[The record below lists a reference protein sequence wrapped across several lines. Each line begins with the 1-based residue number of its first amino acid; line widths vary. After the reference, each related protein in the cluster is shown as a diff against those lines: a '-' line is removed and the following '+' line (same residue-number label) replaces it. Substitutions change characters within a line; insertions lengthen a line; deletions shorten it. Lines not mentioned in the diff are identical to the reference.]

1 MLSIQQ
7 YKKLQEYKELGL
19 SKVKVSERLNL
30 SYKTICNW
38 WDKDQAFFNAFQK
51 NHEYVLDNYRQYII
65 EILKISPQINNTVL
79 YKRIKDDFSE
89 FDVQSSSFFK
99 YVKEVREQTGL
110 LKPTR
115 KFKIIEQTEPGYE
128 AQVDFGQYVMKTMY
142 GRNIRIYFFTMVLS
156 YSRMKF
162 AYFSVDPFNT
172 SKTIEAHIYAFK
184 YFSGRIQMIMYD

>member
-19 SKVKVSERLNL
+19 SKVKVSVKLNL

-65 EILKISPQINNTVL
+65 EILKISPQINYTVL

-89 FDVQSSSFFK
+89 FDVQSSTFFK
-99 YVKEVREQTGL
+99 YVKSVREQTGL
-110 LKPTR
+110 IKPKR
-115 KFKIIEQTEPGYE
+115 KFQIREVTEPVYE
-128 AQVDFGQYVMKTMY
+128 A
-142 GRNIRIYFFTMVLS
+142 
-156 YSRMKF
+156 
-162 AYFSVDPFNT
+162 
-172 SKTIEAHIYAFK
+172 
-184 YFSGRIQMIMYD
+184 

>member
-19 SKVKVSERLNL
+19 SKVKVFEKLNL

-38 WDKDQAFFNAFQK
+38 WGKDQAFFNAFQK

-89 FDVQSSSFFK
+89 IDV
-99 YVKEVREQTGL
+99 
-110 LKPTR
+110 
-115 KFKIIEQTEPGYE
+115 
-128 AQVDFGQYVMKTMY
+128 
-142 GRNIRIYFFTMVLS
+142 
-156 YSRMKF
+156 
-162 AYFSVDPFNT
+162 
-172 SKTIEAHIYAFK
+172 
-184 YFSGRIQMIMYD
+184 

>member
-19 SKVKVSERLNL
+19 SKVKVSEKLNL

-110 LKPTR
+110 LNLNES
-115 KFKIIEQTEPGYE
+115 FKLE
-128 AQVDFGQYVMKTMY
+128 K
-142 GRNIRIYFFTMVLS
+142 
-156 YSRMKF
+156 
-162 AYFSVDPFNT
+162 
-172 SKTIEAHIYAFK
+172 
-184 YFSGRIQMIMYD
+184 